1 MNYSKEENKTKE
13 TSKKSIELIYT
24 DLSIKENK
32 NKLIMLIS
40 LLDFFGRG
48 CSLFFYLIFGDHN
61 LDEHH
66 FNWIISIDF
75 LSRVLFSKLFFKTKL
90 YKHHKRSLILCIFG
104 FGILFCY
111 AMDSILFDYDREK
124 EVYIY
129 NKLKNWIFLLF
140 VIIQK
145 ILFSLEDSISKM
157 VLFDKFFLP
166 HFLMFWKGVYSL
178 ILYLILVIILFSTS
192 SVKFSNYQE
201 LFGGEKSNLQIVSD
215 LIIIIFGFFEG
226 ISIFNII
233 YTFTPIH
240 VGFLN
245 VVSSFL
251 HIVLFTFSIIE
262 KGFYW
267 HITLD
272 IISMIFIGFG
282 TLIFTEI
289 IVLNFWGMNENTK
302 TGLMLKEKLEN
313 IEENSNLLIN
323 NEEENNDNSEENKN
337 YKNV

>member
-1 MNYSKEENKTKE
+1 
-13 TSKKSIELIYT
+13 
-24 DLSIKENK
+24 
-32 NKLIMLIS
+32 
-40 LLDFFGRG
+40 
-48 CSLFFYLIFGDHN
+48 
-61 LDEHH
+61 
-66 FNWIISIDF
+66 
-75 LSRVLFSKLFFKTKL
+75 
-90 YKHHKRSLILCIFG
+90 
-104 FGILFCY
+104 
-111 AMDSILFDYDREK
+111 
-124 EVYIY
+124 
-129 NKLKNWIFLLF
+129 
-140 VIIQK
+140 
-145 ILFSLEDSISKM
+145 
-157 VLFDKFFLP
+157 
-166 HFLMFWKGVYSL
+166 MFWKGVYSL

-201 LFGGEKSNLQIVSD
+201 LFGGNNSHLEFIYY

-226 ISIFNII
+226 ISVYNII

-313 IEENSNLLIN
+313 IQNNSNKIIN
-323 NEEENNDNSEENKN
+323 DENEDEDDDDNEKINYNNI
-337 YKNV
+337 

>member
-1 MNYSKEENKTKE
+1 MNYSKEENTTKE

-90 YKHHKRSLILCIFG
+90 YKHHKRSLILCIIG
-104 FGILFCY
+104 FGILFSY
-111 AMDSILFDYDREK
+111 AMDSMIFETDK
-124 EVYIY
+124 EYNKY
-129 NKLKNWIFLLF
+129 NKLENWIFLLF

-302 TGLMLKEKLEN
+302 TGLMLKEKLETIQN
-313 IEENSNLLIN
+313 NSNKIIN
-323 NEEENNDNSEENKN
+323 DENEDEDVDNENRN
-337 YKNV
+337 YNNI